1 MDARHDIIKD
11 DRELM
16 KTYFR
21 ERRSNI
27 LGGINEIFY

>member
-1 MDARHDIIKD
+1 
-11 DRELM
+11 M

-27 LGGINEIFY
+27 LGGINEIFYWKKC